1 MNSSNTIVYVKIKG
15 KRPDG
20 FVDPP
25 KFEWNSAKE
34 RQLWAM
40 VSNLNY
46 SRDQIDWQALS
57 EVLEAPG
64 FFLKKRTYKLFA
76 KHLELLQIQL
86 EKKRDLEKFSNVQ
99 VNDRMFEVL
108 NNYIPTLQNENLLTV
123 PTSPSETKG
132 ETLEEVD
139 EEVTTEALQHLQT
152 SKILNIHKAKSNSER
167 KFDRN
172 TPNDGAEK
180 ESERGTSDDD
190 LSSSLSVSKS
200 ALEEAL
206 MDRLQF

>member
-1 MNSSNTIVYVKIKG
+1 MNSENTVVYVKVKG
-15 KRPDG
+15 KRPEG

-25 KFEWNSAKE
+25 KFEWNGAKE

-46 SRDQIDWQALS
+46 SQDQVDWQNLS
-57 EVLEAPG
+57 EILETPE

-76 KHLELLQIQL
+76 NHLELLQLQL
-86 EKKRDLEKFSNVQ
+86 EKKRDLEKLSNVR
-99 VNDRMFEVL
+99 VNEGMFGML
-108 NNYIPTLQNENLLTV
+108 HKYIPNLQNDNILAEPESLLATDRGN
-123 PTSPSETKG
+123 S
-132 ETLEEVD
+132 EEV
-139 EEVTTEALQHLQT
+139 EVEVTNEALQHLQT
-152 SKILNIHKAKSNSER
+152 SKVLNIHKTKVNNGNKVDMNLTDNGVDEEPEYNS
-167 KFDRN
+167 
-172 TPNDGAEK
+172 
-180 ESERGTSDDD
+180 SDDD